1 MTYSDTY
8 VGKLVLTLRAAED
21 ERDAA
26 LARCERLQEALRPFA
41 ARLTDDGGARVCGR
55 TDDVSYIVRGAIAE
69 ECRRAR
75 EALEQ
80 P

>member
-26 LARCERLQEALRPFA
+26 LARCERLQEALKPFA
-41 ARLTDDGGARVCGR
+41 HEAWRHAPDDQPIAFTLGA
-55 TDDVSYIVRGAIAE
+55 
-69 ECRRAR
+69 CRRAR